1 MWNPLKFAL
10 MNIKGQ
16 QENMIWEL
24 RLLYSL
30 CDNNKI
36 NIIYEDENLSLT
48 RLIIVRTT
56 LTKISLMFICLVPF
70 SWFRIPDSRFRIP
83 GSGFQVPDSRFRIP
97 DSRFSISKSLFPY
110 AKSNVNRTHF
120 CPPIAWILFWKID
133 FRKLLFAHY
142 MLQDIELSLQFSCFW
157 FINLLPVASSKA
169 LYTSV

>member
-83 GSGFQVPDSRFRIP
+83 GSGFRIP
-97 DSRFSISKSLFPY
+97 DSLFPNPYFPTPKATWTERIFVLRSLGFFSEKLILESYFLLIICYKILSFLCNFY
-110 AKSNVNRTHF
+110 ASG
-120 CPPIAWILFWKID
+120 L
-133 FRKLLFAHY
+133 
-142 MLQDIELSLQFSCFW
+142 
-157 FINLLPVASSKA
+157 
-169 LYTSV
+169 